1 MHFNKMTWFFL
12 SNVGGHMDGRKKE
25 YLETQFGNRVNFN
38 EMERVLY
45 SHDIAA
51 IPSLIAPLIGK
62 TVPDAV
68 VQPQN
73 EEELVNLIHWA
84 GRNNIALTPRAK
96 ASSGYGGVL
105 PVKQGIVVDFFRL
118 NKILSI
124 DKQAQT
130 VTCQAGVVWEKVDAA
145 LAKEG
150 LTVNLYPSSYPGST
164 VGGWLAQGGAGFSSN
179 RALLDETARQVD
191 QSG

>member
-1 MHFNKMTWFFL
+1 
-12 SNVGGHMDGRKKE
+12 MDKNQKA
-25 YLETQFGNRVNFN
+25 YLEEKFGNRANFN

-73 EEELVNLIHWA
+73 EEELVNLVHWA
-84 GRNNIALTPRAK
+84 RQNNIALTPRAK

-118 NKILSI
+118 NQIFSI

-130 VTCQAGVVWEKVDAA
+130 VTCQAGVVLEKVDAA

-164 VGGWLAQGGAGFSSN
+164 VGGWLAQGGAGFGSC
-179 RALLDETARQVD
+179 LLYTSPSPRD
-191 QSG
+191 

>member
-1 MHFNKMTWFFL
+1 MNQQT
-12 SNVGGHMDGRKKE
+12 KE
-25 YLETQFGNRVNFN
+25 YLEGQFGNRVNFD

-62 TVPDAV
+62 TVPDAI

-73 EEELVNLIHWA
+73 EEELVNLIKWA

-105 PVKQGIVVDFFRL
+105 PIKKGIVVDFFRL
-118 NKILSI
+118 N
-124 DKQAQT
+124 
-130 VTCQAGVVWEKVDAA
+130 
-145 LAKEG
+145 
-150 LTVNLYPSSYPGST
+150 
-164 VGGWLAQGGAGFSSN
+164 
-179 RALLDETARQVD
+179 
-191 QSG
+191 

>member
-1 MHFNKMTWFFL
+1 
-12 SNVGGHMDGRKKE
+12 MDIKNKE

-51 IPSLIAPLIGK
+51 IPSLIAPLIGT
-62 TVPDAV
+62 TVPDAI

-73 EEELVNLIHWA
+73 EEELVNLINWA
-84 GRNNIALTPRAK
+84 GQNRIALTPRAK

-124 DKQAQT
+124 DKQAET
-130 VTCQAGVVWEKVDAA
+130 VNCQAGAVWEKVDAA
-145 LAKEG
+145 LSKEG
-150 LTVNLYPSSYPGST
+150 LTVNLY
-164 VGGWLAQGGAGFSSN
+164 
-179 RALLDETARQVD
+179 
-191 QSG
+191 